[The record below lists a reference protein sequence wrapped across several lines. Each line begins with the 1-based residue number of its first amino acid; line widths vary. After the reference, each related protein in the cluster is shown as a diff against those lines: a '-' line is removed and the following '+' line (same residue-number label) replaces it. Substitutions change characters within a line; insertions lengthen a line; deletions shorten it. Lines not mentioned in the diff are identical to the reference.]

1 MAAGP
6 LLTLTDD
13 EVATVRRASPVP
25 VADIWPLSPLQ
36 EGLYFHASYDSGG
49 IDVYTAQASFDF
61 VRGVDA
67 GRLRAACAALLDRN
81 PAVRAGFTSDGLRAP
96 VQFIGATVDVPLSE
110 VDLSALAPQE
120 RDARLDDLLARDR
133 TRRFDPSHPPLFRLL
148 LVRLGGGRDRLV
160 LTHHV
165 LLWDGWSA
173 SLFLEQLLSLYGS
186 AATAPPGP
194 DAPPPAGSYRDYLA
208 WLAAQDAG
216 RAAAAWR
223 DALAGLAEPTLV
235 GPAGRGE
242 RPTLPRRHRAE
253 LAGELSDRL
262 RAVARDR
269 GVTLNTLLNAAWA
282 IVLSTVSGRDDVVFG
297 ATVAGR
303 TAPIPDIER
312 AIGLFLNTVPVR
324 VTLYPR
330 EPVADLLGRLQAERT
345 ALMPYEHVGLGAIQ
359 RETGHPQLFDTLFAL
374 QNVGGEQELA
384 ALRERHGVE
393 QVGSVDAT
401 HFPLTLVVTPSEALR
416 VMLAYRPDVL
426 ADTVAAGVLDRF
438 TTVLARIADDDR
450 TPVGR
455 LDAVPAAERERL
467 AAGWDATRHD
477 LPDETI
483 ADLLGDQAARTPDE
497 VALVFGRER
506 VTYAEL
512 DARINRLARLLAARG
527 AAPEK
532 VVALALP
539 RSIDMVAA
547 LFAVLRTG
555 AAYLPLELDH
565 PTERLA
571 LMLADARPVCVVAT
585 AAVAATLPAD
595 CLELDAPATVAE
607 LSTQDSAP
615 LRLRFDQR
623 HPAYV
628 IYTSGSTG
636 RPKGVVTPY
645 RGLTNM
651 QLNHREA
658 IFAPTV
664 AAAGGRRLRIAHT
677 VSFAF
682 DMSWEEL
689 LWLVEGTRCT
699 SATRTCAATPRRW
712 SPTARG
718 TGSTSS
724 T

>member
-1 MAAGP
+1 M
-6 LLTLTDD
+6 
-13 EVATVRRASPVP
+13 
-25 VADIWPLSPLQ
+25 Q
-36 EGLYFHASYDSGG
+36 
-49 IDVYTAQASFDF
+49 F
-61 VRGVDA
+61 V
-67 GRLRAACAALLDRN
+67 
-81 PAVRAGFTSDGLRAP
+81 
-96 VQFIGATVDVPLSE
+96 GATVDVPLSE
-110 VDLSALAPQE
+110 VDLSALPPDE
-120 RDARLDDLLARDR
+120 RDVQLDALLAQDR
-133 TRRFDPSHPPLFRLL
+133 TRRFDLARPPLFRLL

-173 SLFLEQLLSLYGS
+173 SLFLEQLLSRYG
-186 AATAPPGP
+186 G
-194 DAPPPAGSYRDYLA
+194 DAEPASAGSYRDYLA
-208 WLAAQDAG
+208 WLAAQDG
-216 RAAAAWR
+216 DRAAAAWR

-235 GPAGRGE
+235 GPVGRGG
-242 RPTLPRRHRAE
+242 RPTLPERHRAE
-253 LAGELSDRL
+253 MTVALSDRL
-262 RAVARDR
+262 RAAARDL

-303 TAPIPDIER
+303 TAPIRHIER

-324 VTLYPR
+324 VTLDAR
-330 EPVADLLGRLQAERT
+330 EPVADLLRRVQAERT

-359 RETGHPQLFDTLFAL
+359 RETGHTQLFDTLFAL
-374 QNVGGEQELA
+374 QNVGGEDQLA

-401 HFPLTLVVTPSEALR
+401 HFPLALVVTPTEALR

-426 ADTVAAGVLDRF
+426 SGTVAAGVLDRF
-438 TTVLARIADDDR
+438 TAVLERIAADGS

-455 LDAVPAAERERL
+455 LDALPAGERERL
-467 AAGWDATRHD
+467 AVEWAATRHD
-477 LPDETI
+477 LPDSTI
-483 ADLLGDQAARTPDE
+483 ADLLGEQAAQTPDE
-497 VALVFGRER
+497 IALVFGAER

-527 AAPEK
+527 AAPER

-539 RSIDMVAA
+539 RSIDMVVA

-571 LMLADARPVCVVAT
+571 LMLDDARPVCVVST
-585 AAVAATLPAD
+585 TAVAATLPAD
-595 CLELDAPATVAE
+595 CLQLDDPAVVAE
-607 LSTQDSAP
+607 LSTQDSTP
-615 LRLRFDQR
+615 LGLRFDQR

-658 IFAPTV
+658 IFAPTI
-664 AAAGGRRLRIAHT
+664 AAASGRRLRIAHT

-689 LWLVEGTRCT
+689 LWLVEGHEVHVCDEDLRRD
-699 SATRTCAATPRRW
+699 AEALVAYCARHRIDVVNVTPRT
-712 SPTARG
+712 P
-718 TGSTSS
+718 ST
-724 T
+724 